1 MRQSKMK
8 HQGQNVL
15 ASCSVASSNVLKR
28 NTDFFNLAIVGALMM
43 IRAKARQKTS
53 SASTPRQHLE
63 NTCHARSPPRA
74 FESTAQAMYINYR
87 LQKHAPYPARAICRS
102 NVGKPLDNALCFY
115 FQTLRRLVDERVHR
129 FRLVLR
135 QGDVAKSRRHGTQL
149 KLLESGEIFILFGA
163 LVDGFRLLK
172 VLRRHPRREAAR
184 NCPASV

>member
-1 MRQSKMK
+1 MLVS
-8 HQGQNVL
+8 GP
-15 ASCSVASSNVLKR
+15 
-28 NTDFFNLAIVGALMM
+28 GALGE
-43 IRAKARQKTS
+43 AFFFPFPLFFGVGVDA
-53 SASTPRQHLE
+53 AQHLE

-163 LVDGFRLLK
+163 LVDGFRL
-172 VLRRHPRREAAR
+172 
-184 NCPASV
+184 